1 VTTRR
6 RRGLASRRA
15 LSRRGAPI
23 PDAPLQASVGRRWP
37 ALIFVVLAVLDLAWY
52 IVDSGVFVN
61 PSPGDLLVHLLRVT
75 PGLTAILLPAAL
87 IARQP
92 DVGRRIPSLLVGAIL
107 FAAVQGLILAA
118 GPLQPV
124 FATLTPAPDNLPS
137 VVPSEA
143 VYELIVAL
151 VSAAGLGL
159 FGFGLLR
166 ARRFA
171 DQGPPGLAVLVPA
184 AAILATVAGVVGLS
198 QLDLTGV
205 SVTPGVLLYVVA
217 SVVLGIVRVVAWAFL
232 AAVAIRGWR
241 AGEAPVAGW
250 WLLVLGTSLVLLALA
265 MLNIRNLIDVTDETV
280 DEVYGYI
287 EATAYAAGNLCF
299 LIAVAVGVPE
309 IDRSEDGEPA

>member
-1 VTTRR
+1 MTTRR
-6 RRGLASRRA
+6 RRTPASRRVA
-15 LSRRGAPI
+15 VPEAP
-23 PDAPLQASVGRRWP
+23 PPAPAGRRWP

-52 IVDSGVFVN
+52 VVDAGVFVN

-75 PGLTAILLPAAL
+75 PGLAAILLPAAL

-92 DVGRRIPSLLVGAIL
+92 DVGRRIPALLVGAIL

-118 GPLQPV
+118 DPLQPL
-124 FATLTPAPDNLPS
+124 FATLTPAPENLPS

-151 VSAAGLGL
+151 VSAAGLAL
-159 FGFGLLR
+159 FGFGLLQ

-171 DQGPPGLAVLVPA
+171 DQGPPGLALLVPA

-205 SVTPGVLLYVVA
+205 SVTPGVLVYVVA

-232 AAVAIRGWR
+232 AVVAIRGWR
-241 AGEAPVAGW
+241 AGEAPLGGW
-250 WLLVLGTSLVLLALA
+250 WLLVLGTGLVLLALA

-299 LIAVAVGVPE
+299 LVAVAIGLPE
-309 IDRSEDGEPA
+309 IDRSDDGEAA